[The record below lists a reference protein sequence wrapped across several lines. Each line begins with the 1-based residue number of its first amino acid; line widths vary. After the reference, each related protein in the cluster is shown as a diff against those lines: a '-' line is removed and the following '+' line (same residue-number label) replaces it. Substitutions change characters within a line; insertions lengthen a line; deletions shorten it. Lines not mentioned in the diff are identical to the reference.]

1 MVRIVLFALALA
13 ALPAAAQEPKRE
25 YIYGGELMTG
35 KERDRYRAEMGAAKD
50 EEKQKRVRAQHRE
63 RMQKRARE
71 RGVTLDEQGV
81 VKKK

>member
-1 MVRIVLFALALA
+1 MMRIALLLLALA
-13 ALPAAAQEPKRE
+13 MLPAAAQGPKRE

-35 KERDRYRAEMGAAKD
+35 KERDRYRSEIGAAKD

-81 VKKK
+81 VKKQ